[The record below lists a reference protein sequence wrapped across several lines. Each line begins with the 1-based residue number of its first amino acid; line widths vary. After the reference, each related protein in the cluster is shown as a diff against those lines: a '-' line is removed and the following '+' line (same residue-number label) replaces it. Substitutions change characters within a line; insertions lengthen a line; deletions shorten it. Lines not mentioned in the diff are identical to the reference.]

1 MPIRSEIR
9 SSAASALL
17 LCFLAAGLVCSPQV
31 ASAESPLTRAESK
44 LAVIDLRRAL
54 ADTEDGLRM
63 KSRLQELLDTRQ
75 GEYEAKEK
83 EYVKSKEELERL
95 AKEGKTSEPE
105 LRKKYALVEKQAY
118 DLQNQ
123 GTVLRRE
130 MTQRENDMM
139 LPILDKLNRLVRQV
153 ASREGYDVVVSRDAV
168 PYFRGDLEITDRV
181 IQLYN
186 TANPAPADEKKPVKK
201 DAKPPGST
209 APAPGSTAPA
219 PGSTAPA
226 PGSTAPAPR
235 STAPAPGSTAPKK

>member
-226 PGSTAPAPR
+226 PR